1 MRIRGNSDWSDS
13 AMPAYRFYFL
23 DSNDHIAAAEVVE
36 CADDSDA
43 KQKADTLLKER
54 PGFTSVEVWK
64 TKDMVH
70 RVSHS

>member
-1 MRIRGNSDWSDS
+1 
-13 AMPAYRFYFL
+13 MPAYRFYFL
-23 DSNDHIAAAEVVE
+23 DSNDHITAAEVVE

-43 KQKADTLLKER
+43 KLKADALLKER

-70 RVSHS
+70 RVSQP